1 MSVPP
6 KDKLLNWL
14 RDKHTLTYFA
24 GVSVKKKMRLT
35 PAVLLDA
42 DNVSGRVVGNGEPW
56 EGQEPGKQSP
66 VKMTL
71 GAG

>member
-1 MSVPP
+1 
-6 KDKLLNWL
+6 
-14 RDKHTLTYFA
+14 
-24 GVSVKKKMRLT
+24 VKKKMRLT
-35 PAVLLDA
+35 PGVLLNA